1 MHRALRAVLPGLLL
15 VAMDGNRAD
24 AQQPSARPNIVVIQA
39 DDLGYG
45 DLSAYGQAMF
55 QTPALDRLAREGI
68 RFTQYYAGRT
78 VCSPSRTSLMPRSTP
93 AWVSCS
99 SLPPLQPAWH
109 PRGARVAP
117 SRISRCGRTE
127 TAASGASSNGGFA
140 KRSGA
145 ARHRTIAGNA
155 QLSATT
161 TR

>member
-1 MHRALRAVLPGLLL
+1 
-15 VAMDGNRAD
+15 MDGNRAD

-99 SLPPLQPAWH
+99 SLPPLQPARH

-117 SRISRCGRTE
+117 IRMRAAVGLRRPLAAPPR
-127 TAASGASSNGGFA
+127 TAASLSE
-140 KRSGA
+140 A
-145 ARHRTIAGNA
+145 ALPVIER
-155 QLSATT
+155 
-161 TR
+161 